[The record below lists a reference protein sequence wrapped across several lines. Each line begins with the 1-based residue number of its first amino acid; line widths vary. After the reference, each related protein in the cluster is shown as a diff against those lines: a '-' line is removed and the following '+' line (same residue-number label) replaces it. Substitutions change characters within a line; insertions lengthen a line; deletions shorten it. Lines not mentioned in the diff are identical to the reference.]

1 MGIEIERKYLID
13 KQKWQ
18 PAVAGVNIRQGYI
31 VADEDRTIRVRVKG
45 NKGYLTIKGA
55 TEGISRLE
63 MEYEIPL
70 ADAAKL
76 LDTMCQKPLVE
87 KIRYVEPHLG
97 HTWEIDVFYGDND
110 GLVVAEVE
118 LTSVDEPVELPEW
131 ITREVSNDKRYY
143 NACLSKHPFK
153 KW

>member
-31 VADEDRTIRVRVKG
+31 VADEERTIRVRIKG

-63 MEYEIPL
+63 MEYEIP
-70 ADAAKL
+70 
-76 LDTMCQKPLVE
+76 
-87 KIRYVEPHLG
+87 
-97 HTWEIDVFYGDND
+97 
-110 GLVVAEVE
+110 
-118 LTSVDEPVELPEW
+118 
-131 ITREVSNDKRYY
+131 DKYQDR
-143 NACLSKHPFK
+143 
-153 KW
+153 